1 MTALST
7 SERRLASDAEFDKAN
22 IPLSFALR
30 TPTSTSEICPPSETA
45 DRICRWSCDKTVL
58 PLDRLLSLSILGGVY
73 IGLGGALATLAM
85 SESSLGNGPTRWL
98 GGIAFSLG
106 LVLVVIGG
114 AELST
119 GNCLMAISRMRGVTT
134 GRNIWRNWSWSY
146 AANSAGALLLAWLIV
161 LSGIY
166 DAEPLRSAA
175 IRVAEGK
182 LALAAPQAFARGV
195 LANMLVCFAVWLA
208 TASQSATGKFLGI
221 MFPISA
227 FVALGFEHS
236 IANLYL
242 IPVGFMIGASGTS
255 LDLARNILAV
265 TAGNLV
271 GGAVV
276 AAGLLWLGHG
286 HVTERKPTQSN

>member
-1 MTALST
+1 MTM
-7 SERRLASDAEFDKAN
+7 SERRFAAESE
-22 IPLSFALR
+22 I
-30 TPTSTSEICPPSETA
+30 TSEIIPFSLTTRGAASKGDICPPAVTA
-45 DRICRWSCDKTVL
+45 DRICEWSCAKTTL
-58 PLDRLLSLSILGGVY
+58 PMDRLLSLSILGGVY

-119 GNCLMAISRMRGVTT
+119 GNCLMAIARLRGATTSRKV
-134 GRNIWRNWSWSY
+134 WRNWSWSY
-146 AANSAGALLLAWLIV
+146 AANATGALLLAWLV
-161 LSGIY
+161 VFSGIY
-166 DAEPLRSAA
+166 DADPLHAAA
-175 IRVAEGK
+175 IRIAEAK

-195 LANMLVCFAVWLA
+195 LANMLVCLAVWLA
-208 TASQSATGKFLGI
+208 MASSSATGKFVGI
-221 MFPISA
+221 VFPISA

-242 IPVGFMIGASGTS
+242 IPAGMMVGASGTS
-255 LDLARNILAV
+255 LDLIRNIIAV

-276 AAGLLWLGHG
+276 AAGLLWLGHSRVNQHKSSG
-286 HVTERKPTQSN
+286 ST

>member
-1 MTALST
+1 MTI
-7 SERRLASDAEFDKAN
+7 SERRLAPDVEFDKA
-22 IPLSFALR
+22 ILPLSLATR
-30 TPTSTSEICPPSETA
+30 ISTSTGEICPPTETA
-45 DRICRWSCDKTVL
+45 DRICVWSCAKTAL
-58 PLDRLLSLSILGGVY
+58 PLERLVSLSILGGVY

-98 GGIAFSLG
+98 GGVAFSLG
-106 LVLVVIGG
+106 LILVVIGG

-119 GNCLMAISRMRGVTT
+119 GNCLMAISRLRGTTT
-134 GRNIWRNWSWSY
+134 GRNVWHNWSWSY
-146 AANSAGALLLAWLIV
+146 AANAAGALLLAWLMV

-166 DAEPLRSAA
+166 DAEPLHSAA
-175 IRVAEGK
+175 IRIAEAK
-182 LALAAPQAFARGV
+182 LGLTAPQAFARGV

-208 TASQSATGKFLGI
+208 MASQSATGKFFGI

-242 IPVGFMIGASGTS
+242 IPVGLMVGAGGTS
-255 LDLARNILAV
+255 LDLIRNIISV

-271 GGAVV
+271 GGAIV

-286 HVTERKPTQSN
+286 RGSASAPPRSS

>member
-1 MTALST
+1 MTV
-7 SERRLASDAEFDKAN
+7 SERRIPSNAELDRGVV
-22 IPLSFALR
+22 PLSLAAR
-30 TPTSTSEICPPSETA
+30 MSAATGEICTPTETT
-45 DRICRWSCDKTVL
+45 DRICQWSHAKTKL

-98 GGIAFSLG
+98 GGVAFSLG

-119 GNCLMAISRMRGVTT
+119 GNCLMTISRMRGVTT
-134 GRNIWRNWSWSY
+134 GRNVWRNWSWSY
-146 AANSAGALLLAWLIV
+146 TANAMGALLLAWLIV
-161 LSGIY
+161 FSGIY
-166 DAEPLRSAA
+166 DADPLHSAA
-175 IRVAEGK
+175 IRIAEAK
-182 LALAAPQAFARGV
+182 LALAAPQAFARGI

-221 MFPISA
+221 VFPISA

-242 IPVGFMIGASGTS
+242 IPVGLLIGASGTS
-255 LDLARNILAV
+255 LDLVRNIIAV

-271 GGAVV
+271 GGAIV
-276 AAGLLWLGHG
+276 AGGLLWLGHG
-286 HVTERKPTQSN
+286 QVNEPKPTRSN